1 MGLGTIEKSRNGRNG
16 ISGETVMSAI
26 KKNNNRIICMFRLDL
41 SCKEVVITITRVEKC
56 YKLTR
61 VIDTDV
67 YEQYY
72 ARLAQAYNVM
82 VKMIDELK

>member
-1 MGLGTIEKSRNGRNG
+1 
-16 ISGETVMSAI
+16 MSAI
-26 KKNNNRIICMFRLDL
+26 KKNNNRIICMFILDL
-41 SCKEVVITITRVEKC
+41 SCKEAVITITRVEKC

-61 VIDTDV
+61 VINTDV

-82 VKMIDELK
+82 VKMIEDLK

>member
-1 MGLGTIEKSRNGRNG
+1 MLYPAGAWFMKRTSD
-16 ISGETVMSAI
+16 
-26 KKNNNRIICMFRLDL
+26 RIICVFRMKL
-41 SCKEVVITITRVEKC
+41 SCKEVAITITRVEKC

-82 VKMIDELK
+82 VKMIDDLR

>member
-1 MGLGTIEKSRNGRNG
+1 MKRTSD
-16 ISGETVMSAI
+16 
-26 KKNNNRIICMFRLDL
+26 RIICVFRMIL
-41 SCKEVVITITRVEKC
+41 SSKEVTITITRVEKC

-82 VKMIDELK
+82 IKMIDELR

>member
-1 MGLGTIEKSRNGRNG
+1 MKRTSD
-16 ISGETVMSAI
+16 
-26 KKNNNRIICMFRLDL
+26 RIICVFRMQL
-41 SCKEVVITITRVEKC
+41 SSKEVAITITRVEKC

-82 VKMIDELK
+82 VKMIDDLR

>member
-1 MGLGTIEKSRNGRNG
+1 MKRTSD
-16 ISGETVMSAI
+16 
-26 KKNNNRIICMFRLDL
+26 RIICVFRMQL
-41 SCKEVVITITRVEKC
+41 SCREVTITTTRVEKC

-82 VKMIDELK
+82 VKMIDELR

>member
-1 MGLGTIEKSRNGRNG
+1 MKRTSD
-16 ISGETVMSAI
+16 
-26 KKNNNRIICMFRLDL
+26 RIICVFRFLL
-41 SCKEVVITITRVEKC
+41 SCKEVAITITRVEKC

-82 VKMIDELK
+82 VKMIDELR

>member
-1 MGLGTIEKSRNGRNG
+1 MKRTSD
-16 ISGETVMSAI
+16 
-26 KKNNNRIICMFRLDL
+26 RIICIFRMQL
-41 SCKEVVITITRVEKC
+41 SCAEVTITITRVEKC

-82 VKMIDELK
+82 IKMIDELR

>member
-1 MGLGTIEKSRNGRNG
+1 MRITSD
-16 ISGETVMSAI
+16 
-26 KKNNNRIICMFRLDL
+26 RIICVFRFSL
-41 SCKEVVITITRVEKC
+41 SGKEVAITITRVEKC

-82 VKMIDELK
+82 AKMIDELR

>member
-1 MGLGTIEKSRNGRNG
+1 MKRTSD
-16 ISGETVMSAI
+16 
-26 KKNNNRIICMFRLDL
+26 RIICVFRMTL
-41 SCKEVVITITRVEKC
+41 SSKEVTITITRVEKC

-72 ARLAQAYNVM
+72 ARLARAYNVM
-82 VKMIDELK
+82 VKMIEDLR

>member
-1 MGLGTIEKSRNGRNG
+1 
-16 ISGETVMSAI
+16 MSAI
-26 KKNNNRIICMFRLDL
+26 KKNKNRIICMFRMDL
-41 SCKEVVITITRVEKC
+41 SCKEVVITITRVDKC
-56 YKLTR
+56 YKLIR

-82 VKMIDELK
+82 VKMIEDLK

>member
-1 MGLGTIEKSRNGRNG
+1 MKRTSD
-16 ISGETVMSAI
+16 
-26 KKNNNRIICMFRLDL
+26 RIICVFRLTL
-41 SCKEVVITITRVEKC
+41 SSKEVTITITRVEKC

-82 VKMIDELK
+82 VKLIDELR

>member
-1 MGLGTIEKSRNGRNG
+1 MRRTSD
-16 ISGETVMSAI
+16 
-26 KKNNNRIICMFRLDL
+26 RIICVFRFSL
-41 SCKEVVITITRVEKC
+41 SSIEVSITITRVEKC

-72 ARLAQAYNVM
+72 TRLAQAYNVM
-82 VKMIDELK
+82 VKMIDELR

>member
-1 MGLGTIEKSRNGRNG
+1 MKRTND
-16 ISGETVMSAI
+16 
-26 KKNNNRIICMFRLDL
+26 RIICVFRMDL
-41 SCKEVVITITRVEKC
+41 SSKEVTITITRVEKC
-56 YKLTR
+56 YRLTR

-82 VKMIDELK
+82 IKMIEGLK

>member
-1 MGLGTIEKSRNGRNG
+1 
-16 ISGETVMSAI
+16 
-26 KKNNNRIICMFRLDL
+26 MFRLDL

-72 ARLAQAYNVM
+72 ARLAQTYDVM
-82 VKMIDELK
+82 MKMIEDLKSYYEKLVEELKGEENVTKGTE

>member
-1 MGLGTIEKSRNGRNG
+1 MKRTSD
-16 ISGETVMSAI
+16 
-26 KKNNNRIICMFRLDL
+26 RIICVFRLAL
-41 SCKEVVITITRVEKC
+41 SSKEVTITITRVEKC

-61 VIDTDV
+61 VIDTNV

-82 VKMIDELK
+82 IKMIDELR

>member
-1 MGLGTIEKSRNGRNG
+1 
-16 ISGETVMSAI
+16 MSAI
-26 KKNNNRIICMFRLDL
+26 EKYNNRIICVFRMTL
-41 SCKEVVITITRVEKC
+41 SSKEVTITITRVEKC

-82 VKMIDELK
+82 VKMIDELR

>member
-1 MGLGTIEKSRNGRNG
+1 MRRTSD
-16 ISGETVMSAI
+16 
-26 KKNNNRIICMFRLDL
+26 RIICIFRCSL
-41 SCKEVVITITRVEKC
+41 SSKEVAITITRVEKC

-72 ARLAQAYNVM
+72 ARLSQAYDVM
-82 VKMIDELK
+82 MKMIGDLK

>member
-1 MGLGTIEKSRNGRNG
+1 
-16 ISGETVMSAI
+16 MSAI
-26 KKNNNRIICMFRLDL
+26 KKNNNRIICMFRMDL

-72 ARLAQAYNVM
+72 PRFSQSYSVM
-82 VKMIDELK
+82 MKMIEDLKSYYEKLVEELEGEENVTKGAE

>member
-1 MGLGTIEKSRNGRNG
+1 MRRTSD
-16 ISGETVMSAI
+16 
-26 KKNNNRIICMFRLDL
+26 RIICVFRMTL
-41 SCKEVVITITRVEKC
+41 SCKEVAITITRVEKC

-72 ARLAQAYNVM
+72 ARLAQAYDVM
-82 VKMIDELK
+82 MKMIEDLK

>member
-1 MGLGTIEKSRNGRNG
+1 MKRT
-16 ISGETVMSAI
+16 TD
-26 KKNNNRIICMFRLDL
+26 RIICVFRFSL
-41 SCKEVVITITRVEKC
+41 SSKEVAITITRVDKC

-82 VKMIDELK
+82 VKMIEDLK